1 MFVTNVTVQVIERH
15 IVRGLEHIFSP
26 VTVSR
31 LKDSEILSLVAEPL
45 STKEERKSLTD
56 KERMLDDGREI
67 FTGLTSRILL

>member
-45 STKEERKSLTD
+45 STKEERKGLTD

-67 FTGLTSRILL
+67 FTGLRSRILL